1 MTQFYNAKYF
11 VKKLLASAGLMH
23 PALGIK
29 IGPEEKTAILLAHKT
44 PALNVFVETG
54 TEHGGMIERLQPH
67 FQKIYSVELDEN
79 LYQKARERF
88 RDKNMVHLLRG
99 DSAVEIKKVLA
110 ELHEPALFWLDAHGS
125 GEITGSNSPILK
137 EVKAIFNHPLRG
149 KHVIVIDDA
158 RHFDTATISALKSL
172 AKKNGY
178 RFAIKDGIFRLRP
191 L

>member
-11 VKKLLASAGLMH
+11 IKKLLASAGLMH

-29 IGPEEKTAILLAHKT
+29 ISPEEKTAVLLAHKT

-54 TEHGGMIERLQPH
+54 TEHGGMIERLHDH
-67 FQKIYSVELDEN
+67 FREIYSIELDEN
-79 LYQKARERF
+79 LYQKALGRF
-88 RDKNMVHLLRG
+88 RGRGTIKLLQG

-110 ELHEPALFWLDAHGS
+110 ELRDPALFWLDAHGS
-125 GEITGSNSPILK
+125 GEITGENSPILK
-137 EVKAIFNHPLRG
+137 EVEAIFSHSFKG

-158 RHFDTATISALKSL
+158 RHFDTETIFALKSL

-178 RFAIKDGIFRLRP
+178 RFVIKDGIFRLRP